1 MHPSR
6 PKSEWNLRRALW
18 WWILQTDQHYSI
30 TLNRPLAISITGNCS
45 PPEVSCFHVS
55 TQRLIGCYFRF
66 NNLTRE
72 ILTNTDLCKTRLDDY
87 THRLTSLLDSIP
99 ITIRFSTRW
108 LEPGSTTPPWPVDA
122 QAVSL
127 HQQVH
132 NYIIFLN
139 KQRQNGPIST
149 RQNFDIVS
157 TGFPQP
163 GSEPQVNKSTLR
175 SCREILASFQYFSS
189 RQRRGWIN
197 WSACQQAYNA
207 AIILASS
214 SPRACEIDDRS
225 RLMETYHNLSQIHQL
240 GIHDLAKTAAENL
253 RARLCGNQ
261 VEPKSMDTQGPNGD
275 SVSSYRTAGLRS
287 STTYSDLESKG
298 IANNVKSNRTASRK
312 GHAKDE
318 PTNSTPIK
326 KARLSALSSA
336 NKGTK
341 GSALR
346 KCRNKQSL
354 SPATG
359 VPASSSSALE
369 ARNRVGPSPLYAN
382 NECKRPSTAGDD
394 LTAQLSIKS
403 PNTASLLSPV
413 TTDLSYPYRPLTSA
427 SVSAADACVLDQF
440 YLDRQI
446 SLASTSTVDMQPF
459 NALASPTTRPC
470 PINYPSQPPS
480 LSSHSYPPSIYTNSI
495 PSSLHTPSASHP
507 VSPML
512 GQGTLAMVTDGQPS
526 FCGGQPIT
534 QPQTPS
540 WPFDADHGI
549 ENTDCLM
556 TDLNAFGQQDDVRW
570 VWPNA
575 GSW

>member
-1 MHPSR
+1 MHGLFLTPALREKDKEIARLRLEIASLGAHSSGQKR
-6 PKSEWNLRRALW
+6 PEALGDPHRRRKSVSETKSPKGQGVVKNKRLAEDGIAVKNVSNKAVDEGPAGLTQMLPDTREVFASYRLFCSYSQACSFPILIAEYSDLNLDHFLMDIEQSAVRHMDALAFLFA
-18 WWILQTDQHYSI
+18 ILAQ
-30 TLNRPLAISITGNCS
+30 
-45 PPEVSCFHVS
+45 S
-55 TQRLIGCYFRF
+55 TQH
-66 NNLTRE
+66 
-72 ILTNTDLCKTRLDDY
+72 DLY
-87 THRLTSLLDSIP
+87 
-99 ITIRFSTRW
+99 
-108 LEPGSTTPPWPVDA
+108 
-122 QAVSL
+122 
-127 HQQVH
+127 
-132 NYIIFLN
+132 
-139 KQRQNGPIST
+139 
-149 RQNFDIVS
+149 
-157 TGFPQP
+157 
-163 GSEPQVNKSTLR
+163 
-175 SCREILASFQYFSS
+175 
-189 RQRRGWIN
+189 
-197 WSACQQAYNA
+197 
-207 AIILASS
+207 
-214 SPRACEIDDRS
+214 DRS
-225 RLMETYHNLSQIHQL
+225 NEQWIAEVVEDN
-240 GIHDLAKTAAENL
+240 AKEGKVYPENL